1 MSNILDAMD
10 KLNQNMEELEGNDFN
25 QEDFEFNEQIVH
37 EKMFVNVE
45 PVEKVDQHMDTLEGD
60 HFNWGLPN
68 WETINDKKFDY
79 EMPFPIQEMPEELIL
94 RVFSNLVPKDLLRS
108 GQVSMRFH
116 RISRDKCL

>member
-1 MSNILDAMD
+1 MD
-10 KLNQNMEELEGNDFN
+10 TLNQNMEELEGNDFN

-45 PVEKVDQHMDTLEGD
+45 PVEKVAQHMDTLEGD

-68 WETINDKKFDY
+68 WNTINDNKFDY
-79 EMPFPIQEMPEELIL
+79 EMPFPIQDMPEELIL

-108 GQVSMRFH
+108 GQVSKRFH
-116 RISRDKCL
+116 SWTNS